1 MKEQISGLEFS
12 PISDDP
18 AEIWLDKV
26 EHGVR
31 VMADEEGVKAAAY
44 TVELLCGAGMPPE
57 EKMDFVLDRP
67 FMFVIRSAEGIPLFV
82 GIVERP

>member
-1 MKEQISGLEFS
+1 
-12 PISDDP
+12 
-18 AEIWLDKV
+18 
-26 EHGVR
+26 
-31 VMADEEGVKAAAY
+31 
-44 TVELLCGAGMPPE
+44 MPPE